1 MSNPIINNVSVR
13 YANDRGYKLPGE
25 AAELFIEAFD
35 ADNQTIS
42 VTITVKDASGSQ
54 TATKTVDVL
63 QTDPLTYTAS
73 ATNATVTQDPK
84 MPNHFFVV

>member
-1 MSNPIINNVSVR
+1 MSNPVINNVTVK

-35 ADNQTIS
+35 ADNEVIS
-42 VTITVKDASGSQ
+42 IVVMVKDASGNEE
-54 TATKTVDVL
+54 AVKTVEVL
-63 QTDPLTYTAS
+63 QTDPLTYSAT
-73 ATNATVTQDPK
+73 ATNATITQDPK

>member
-1 MSNPIINNVSVR
+1 MANPVINNVTVK

-42 VTITVKDASGSQ
+42 VTITVKDASGSES
-54 TATKTVDVL
+54 ATKTVEVL
-63 QTDPLTYTAS
+63 QTDPLTYSAT

-84 MPNHFFVV
+84 APNHFFVV

>member
-1 MSNPIINNVSVR
+1 MANPVINNVTVR

-35 ADNQTIS
+35 ADNKTIS
-42 VTITVKDASGSQ
+42 VTIVVRDASGSEE
-54 TATKTVDVL
+54 ATKTVDVL
-63 QTDPLTYTAS
+63 QTDELGYS
-73 ATNATVTQDPK
+73 ATADGATVTQDPK